1 MIRSCGAVIVAAT
14 ALATGTTVAQIAL
27 PSGFNAELLEGF
39 VEIQPDGARWA
50 RFRYVMP
57 ALADGAVYDKVQSDF
72 AVLCDSTA
80 VPMLD
85 SAGEEVSQ
93 VVVSLMDKPLEFGQ
107 SDPGTI
113 QYFEVFTIREGRCI
127 WEEF

>member
-1 MIRSCGAVIVAAT
+1 MIRFGGFMMVAAM
-14 ALATGTTVAQIAL
+14 ALAGPLAAQNAL
-27 PSGFNAELLEGF
+27 PSGFDAELMEGF
-39 VEIQPDGARWA
+39 VEVQPDGARWA

-57 ALADGAVYDKVQSDF
+57 ALSDEAEFDKVQSDF
-72 AVLCDSTA
+72 AVLCDSA
-80 VPMLD
+80 ALPMLD
-85 SAGEEVSQ
+85 AAGEEVSQ

-107 SDPGTI
+107 SDPGTV